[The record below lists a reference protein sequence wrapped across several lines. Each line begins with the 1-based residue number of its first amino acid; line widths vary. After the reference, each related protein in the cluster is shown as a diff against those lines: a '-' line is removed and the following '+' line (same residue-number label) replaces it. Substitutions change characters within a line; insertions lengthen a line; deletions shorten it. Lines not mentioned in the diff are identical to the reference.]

1 VAGLD
6 LAHETVKRKLA
17 EAEDTVKLCARGKGF
32 YAASPLNYA
41 YQYWLR
47 DVVFCLS
54 ALMSLGYQERLR
66 NHLTI
71 FLEVYRRKGRVP
83 ALVNRLGGLIYL
95 VNFAR
100 MLRKPSLLTAYPL
113 KFMLP
118 NFFRFGLQPWT
129 GDSQPL
135 LLIGLHQYTRLT
147 GDIGLM
153 EDYREEAEK
162 LAEDLASRV
171 KTEGFVQGSGWMD
184 AMANYVEKP
193 TLACQLLACRA
204 LELSGRLRQASEL
217 KTLIRE
223 AYWSREKGCY
233 TDLPEPKGRMDG
245 LGNSLA
251 ILYDLASAKEAAL
264 IVEALK
270 KASTPYGIL
279 NIYPPYPK
287 HVCSQRPHTYQN
299 SAIWPMVQGHVVV
312 ALAKMGLK
320 EEAEKEFMKMVSLPE
335 LNEWYTPEGKPKGSP
350 NQLWTAA
357 MLVSAW
363 HAIAGTTLF

>member
-1 VAGLD
+1 
-6 LAHETVKRKLA
+6 
-17 EAEDTVKLCARGKGF
+17 
-32 YAASPLNYA
+32 
-41 YQYWLR
+41 
-47 DVVFCLS
+47 
-54 ALMSLGYQERLR
+54 
-66 NHLTI
+66 LTI
-71 FLEVYRRKGRVP
+71 FLEAYRRKGGVP

-118 NFFRFGLQPWT
+118 NLFRFSLQPWT

-171 KTEGFVQGSGWMD
+171 KTEGFIQGSGWMD

-193 TLACQLLACRA
+193 TLTCQLLACRA
-204 LELSGRLRQASEL
+204 LELSGRLRQASKL

-233 TDLPEPKGRMDG
+233 TDLPDPKGRMDG

-312 ALAKMGLK
+312 ALVKMGLK

>member
-1 VAGLD
+1 MTGLD
-6 LAHETVKRKLA
+6 LAHEAVKRKLA
-17 EAEDTVKLCARGKGF
+17 EAEDAVKLCAKGKGF
-32 YAASPLNYA
+32 YASSLNYA

-47 DVVFCLS
+47 DVVFSLP

-71 FLEVYRRKGRVP
+71 FLEAYRRKGRVP

-95 VNFAR
+95 VNFAS
-100 MLRKPSLLTAYPL
+100 MLRKPSLSTSYPL

-118 NFFRFGLQPWT
+118 NLFRFGLQLWT

-147 GDIGLM
+147 SDVGLM
-153 EDYREEAEK
+153 EDYGEEAGR
-162 LAEDLASRV
+162 LAEDLALKV
-171 KTEGFVQGSGWMD
+171 EVEDLIQGSGWMD
-184 AMANYVEKP
+184 AMANYMEKP
-193 TLACQLLACRA
+193 TLVCQLLACRA
-204 LELSGRLRQASEL
+204 LELSGRLRQASKL
-217 KTLIRE
+217 KTLIRK
-223 AYWSREKGCY
+223 AYWSPEKGCY
-233 TDLPEPKGRMDG
+233 TDLPEPEGRIDG

-251 ILYDLASAKEAAL
+251 ILYDLASAKEASL
-264 IVEALK
+264 IAEALK

-279 NIYPPYPK
+279 NIHPPYPK

-299 SAIWPMVQGHVVV
+299 SVIWPMVQGHVVA

-320 EEAEKEFMKMVSLPE
+320 EEAKKEFMKMVSLPE

-363 HAIAGTTLF
+363 NAIAGTTLF